1 MENKMFE
8 LLTRMYNEFSNR
20 FDRVVKNI
28 SGLKEDVTGLKED
41 VTGLKEDVTGLKEDV
56 TGLKEDVIR
65 IENKLDSSTKALFDG
80 YMQTHERLG
89 ILEKKVDELSGKFD
103 RHEVEIKVIKGG
115 RKM

>member
-20 FDRVVKNI
+20 FDRVEKNI
-28 SGLKEDVTGLKED
+28 S
-41 VTGLKEDVTGLKEDV
+41 GLKEDV

>member
-20 FDRVVKNI
+20 FDRVEKNI
-28 SGLKEDVTGLKED
+28 SGLKED

>member
-20 FDRVVKNI
+20 FDRVEKNI
-28 SGLKEDVTGLKED
+28 S
-41 VTGLKEDVTGLKEDV
+41 GLKEDVTGLKEDV